1 MSKLYGG
8 IDLHSNNNVLT
19 IIDEQDR
26 VVYEKRLRNDL
37 PTVLEHL
44 SPYRQNL
51 TALAVE
57 STYNW
62 YWLVDGLMDAGY
74 RVKLVNTAAVVVY
87 AGLKYTNDEHDA
99 RHLAHLL
106 RLGLLPEGYICPKEL
121 RAVRDLLRKRSQL
134 VRHRTVQILSI
145 QNLWSRNTGTSLS
158 AYKTKT
164 LEASEVAQVFGAE
177 SDRALAIRSN
187 LAVLKCLQEQILQLE
202 KAVLERV
209 KMRPEYEKLQTVDG
223 IGKILGLTI
232 MLETGDI
239 KRFAEVGQFAS
250 YCRCVASSRW
260 SNAKKKGEGNR
271 KNGNKYLAWAFVE
284 AAHYG
289 ARFNERIRRFYQ
301 RKKAQKNTF
310 VALKA
315 TAHKLARA
323 CYYIMRD
330 QVPFDA
336 ERAFG

>member
-8 IDLHSNNNVLT
+8 IDLHSNNNVVT

-26 VVYEKRLRNDL
+26 VVFEKRLRNDL
-37 PTVLEHL
+37 PTILECL
-44 SPYRQNL
+44 SPYRSQL

-74 RVKLVNTAAVVVY
+74 SVKLVNTAAVVVY
-87 AGLKYTNDEHDA
+87 EGLKYTSDEHDA

-106 RLGLLPEGYICPKEL
+106 RLGLLPEGYIYPKEL

-134 VRHRTVQILSI
+134 VRLRTVQILSI
-145 QNLWSRNTGTSLS
+145 QNLWSRNTGASLS
-158 AYKTKT
+158 ARQTKA
-164 LEASEVAQVFGAE
+164 LDEPQVAQIFGDGTA
-177 SDRALAIRSN
+177 RTLAIRSN
-187 LAVLKCLQEQILQLE
+187 VAVLKCLQEQILQLE

-239 KRFAEVGQFAS
+239 KRFAEVGHYAS
-250 YCRCVASSRW
+250 YCRCVSSSRW

-271 KNGNKYLAWAFVE
+271 KNGNKYLSWAYVE
-284 AAHYG
+284 AAHFS
-289 ARFNERIRRFYQ
+289 ARYNERVRRFFQ
-301 RKKAQKNTF
+301 RKKARTNGI
-310 VALKA
+310 VAIKA

-323 CYYIMRD
+323 CFYVMRD
-330 QVPFDA
+330 NVPFDA
-336 ERAFG
+336 QRAFS